1 VTAKII
7 KTKTPKAKQVFGSN
21 GVFYRFLEQEGGPVE
36 IRIDFGLVPAPAFY
50 YYADSLLL
58 KLDDELRMAQLSF
71 GRRDENTNNFA
82 DRIDVVMPMKSL
94 FAQFWTSA
102 RDVEN
107 TVDKILQVTGAVP
120 KYQPVS
126 LPDSQAPTL
135 FANTIFAAVGEGES
149 TLDFYHLPPREVH
162 LAKTQKRDMQIQ
174 PTVRVIMSSVLTKHF
189 FDALR
194 PHAERGQSVP
204 PAMERSRRAI
214 S

>member
-1 VTAKII
+1 MTAKII
-7 KTKTPKAKQVFGSN
+7 KTKTRKAKQVFGSN

-36 IRIDFGLVPAPAFY
+36 IRIDFGLVPAPPFY

-58 KLDDELRMAQLSF
+58 KLDDELRMAHLSF
-71 GRRDENTNNFA
+71 GRRDASTNKFA

-94 FAQFWTSA
+94 LGHFWASA
-102 RDVEN
+102 RHVEN
-107 TVDKILQVTGAVP
+107 TVDKILQATGTVP

-126 LPDSQAPTL
+126 SPDSQATTTL

-174 PTVRVIMSSVLTKHF
+174 PTVRVIMSSVVTKHF

-194 PHAERGQSVP
+194 PHAERQSVP
-204 PAMERSRRAI
+204 PVMERSRRAI